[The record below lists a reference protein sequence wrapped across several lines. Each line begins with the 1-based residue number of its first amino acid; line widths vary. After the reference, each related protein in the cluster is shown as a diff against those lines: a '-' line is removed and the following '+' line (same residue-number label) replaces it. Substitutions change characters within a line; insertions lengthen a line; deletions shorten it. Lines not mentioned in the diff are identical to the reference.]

1 MKTKDKLPKTQTVII
16 LTEQQVQKLIEGLVK
31 PLRP

>member
-1 MKTKDKLPKTQTVII
+1 MKTNKKLPKYPTVII

>member
-1 MKTKDKLPKTQTVII
+1 MKTNKKLPKSRTVII

>member
-1 MKTKDKLPKTQTVII
+1 MKTEKNPPKPRTVII
-16 LTEQQVQKLIEGLVK
+16 LTEQQVQKLITELVK

>member
-1 MKTKDKLPKTQTVII
+1 MKTNKKLTKNRKVII
-16 LTEQQVQKLIEGLVK
+16 LTEQQVEKLITGLIK

>member
-1 MKTKDKLPKTQTVII
+1 MKIIKKLTKNKTVII
-16 LTEQQVQKLIEGLVK
+16 LTEQQVQKLITELVK